1 MKDWKTGFALMASCL
16 MLVSCSSSS
25 EEGQGGNDTC
35 SFTGARCS
43 ADNTAVET
51 CVDGTLKTEP
61 CEAGCSAGICNKVP
75 TGETCDYTGSKC
87 SDDKQNLLS
96 CENGQ
101 ESSQPCPFG
110 CAENACQDEP
120 GPGPG
125 PGPDVA
131 LPRVTGLEPGTG
143 KAGTEV
149 TIKGANLDKA
159 TKAFFGATEV
169 DVKSASADS
178 VVVVAP
184 QLEGSVTVGV
194 IVDGKRLSA
203 GQFTYLAPS
212 ENNAAVDW
220 CQLTYFKPTIKPGEE
235 IVAYAQVYEEG
246 ITGRNNGHDGVYAQ
260 FGYTKDLSKAGQVE
274 AYTWI
279 GAYYNSYFV
288 DNVAAQTND
297 EYESEVLY
305 LATGKYGIAY
315 RFSLD
320 EKNWTY
326 CDMNGSQDG
335 FSGDQAGIV
344 TVSEQPEPPRVE
356 WCRIMN
362 GNTSISAEAGTDT
375 EHVYAQAFVPDC
387 TDYQTHCAQ
396 LKAQVGYGTPALS
409 TPSAIADGYVWTDA
423 TINTGY
429 DGSGGTKHDEFMAK
443 LHPETAGTYAVV
455 YRMSVDDGATWTY
468 CDTSDDVLFSVTDAM
483 TLTVREK
490 GSAVEP
496 PTPEKTIEWCRVQDP
511 ATLSVRAGQS
521 SAAVYGRVY
530 VPGCTGTDK
539 ACEGLQAEVG
549 FGSSTAAVDTFTF
562 VSATYNDKAN
572 AGNNDE
578 FFASLTPTAAGDYAV
593 IYRFSLDG
601 ENWTYCDYDDAH
613 GFKMENAVPM
623 NVYDKEKILW
633 CRTVLEKNEAVG
645 EADTRGYGQVWV
657 ENCSEGEK
665 KCESI
670 TAEIGYL
677 KDGVEAEDGVYWDTI
692 YNEAVIMGNND
703 EYIGHIK
710 LPIGNYRIVYRFSVD
725 DGETWTYCDG
735 DADAGFNA
743 SNLPRLKVKH
753 PVEWCQVYMNSPV
766 SVAKRDVET
775 DMIYGQAFVAGC
787 TNKNYW
793 EQCSGLEAMI
803 GYGTGDDPSRFKFVP
818 ATYTKKVGNNEEF
831 GAKLT
836 FDEVGEYKVV
846 YAFSL
851 NDGMYQYC
859 SLNGNKP
866 FDLADA
872 GIVKVVE
879 PSTDA
884 PEIKWCRIVSEV
896 PQNMTVGS
904 EQKVYAQALVEGC
917 TEAEGACENLTGYIG
932 YGTST
937 DNMDSF
943 NFVSATYFKDVGNN
957 DEFVATLKPEVAR
970 DYKVV
975 YAFSMDGG
983 KTKTYCTG
991 DNDDPKD
998 LSKAASVTVTNPPDP
1013 KVGWCR
1019 VQHPQ
1024 TLTVKQGE
1032 ISEPVYGQVYVEG
1045 CTEGALKCDAVM
1057 AQVGYGRTDY
1067 TINSWHWVDAV
1078 YNEHATSTNNDEYV
1092 ATFNVGRD
1100 VVDMTYGVL
1109 YRFSLDNGR
1118 NWELCDFDDE
1128 TGFDWEKIA
1137 RLTVEVGDPI
1147 AGEPFVRGTDFS
1159 CGIDRQFA
1167 TIPTNKD
1174 AETDFFGQIW
1184 MPGCT
1189 DNGKC
1194 PKVVGAHLH
1203 YIQSAMS
1210 HEPIRTSTK
1219 WTVLDAFHNDAY
1231 LGASN
1236 DEYMVKQKL
1245 PKGHYA
1251 YAWSFDLKHD
1261 PSDAAEKAQRVF
1273 CFVDWQEYGF
1283 GTIEVNE

>member
-1 MKDWKTGFALMASCL
+1 MKDWKTSFALMASCL

-43 ADNTAVET
+43 ADNTAVEK
-51 CVDGTLKTEP
+51 CVDGELKTDP
-61 CEAGCSAGICNKVP
+61 CTAGCSAGICNKVP

-125 PGPDVA
+125 PDVA
-131 LPRVTGLEPGTG
+131 LPRVTGLEPNSG

-159 TKAFFGATEV
+159 TKAFFGAMEV
-169 DVKSASADS
+169 DVKSASANS

-212 ENNAAVDW
+212 ENEAAVDW
-220 CQLTYFKPTIKPGEE
+220 CQLTYFKPTIKPGEALE
-235 IVAYAQVYEEG
+235 AYAQVYEEEK
-246 ITGRNNGHDGVYAQ
+246 TGVSGSHELHAQVGYA
-260 FGYTKDLSKAGQVE
+260 KDLSQAGVPE
-274 AYTWI
+274 AYTWLD
-279 GAYYNSYFV
+279 AKYNDAFS
-288 DNVAAQTND
+288 DVAAQTND
-297 EYESEVLY
+297 EYMTDGTTY
-305 LATGKYGIAY
+305 LATGKYSIAY

-320 EKNWTY
+320 GMNWTY
-326 CDMNGSQDG
+326 CDTNGSQDG

-344 TVSEQPEPPRVE
+344 TVSELPEPPKVD
-356 WCRIMN
+356 WCRIVN
-362 GNTSISAEAGTDT
+362 ENTSISAEVDTDT

-549 FGSSTAAVDTFTF
+549 FGSNTAAVDTFTF

-593 IYRFSLDG
+593 VYRFSLDG

-633 CRTVLEKNEAVG
+633 CRTVLEKNEAFSL
-645 EADTRGYGQVWV
+645 EDTRGYGQVWV

-670 TAEIGYL
+670 KAEIGYL
-677 KDGVEAEDGVYWDTI
+677 KDGVEAQDGVYWDTI

-787 TNKNYW
+787 SDKNNARAC
-793 EQCSGLEAMI
+793 ETLEAEI
-803 GYGTGDDPSRFKFVP
+803 GYGTGDDVSGFKFVN
-818 ATYTKKVGNNEEF
+818 ADYIKDVGYNDEF

-846 YAFSL
+846 YAFTM
-851 NDGMYQYC
+851 NNGQRKYC
-859 SLNGNKP
+859 SLNGSKP

-872 GIVKVVE
+872 GVVKVVE

-896 PQNMTVGS
+896 PDVMTVGS
-904 EQKVYAQALVEGC
+904 EYKIYAQAYVEGC
-917 TEAEGACENLTGYIG
+917 TEAGGACEGLTGYVG
-932 YGTST
+932 YGTSLEDMAT
-937 DNMDSF
+937 VSTS
-943 NFVSATYFKDVGNN
+943 SATYFKDVGNN
-957 DEFVATLKPEVAR
+957 DEFVATLKPESAGEHKVAF
-970 DYKVV
+970 
-975 YAFSMDGG
+975 AFSMDGG
-983 KTKTYCTG
+983 KTKTWCTT
-991 DNDDPKD
+991 DTNNPQN
-998 LSKAASVTVTNPPDP
+998 LSTANTVRVNAPEAMKID
-1013 KVGWCR
+1013 WCR

-1032 ISEPVYGQVYVEG
+1032 TSEAVYGQLYVNG
-1045 CTEGALKCDAVM
+1045 CTDGAMKCDAVM
-1057 AQVGYGRTDY
+1057 AQAGYGRTDQAVD
-1067 TINSWHWVDAV
+1067 TWTWVNAV
-1078 YNEHATSTNNDEYV
+1078 YNEHATTTNNDEYA
-1092 ATFNVGRD
+1092 ATFNIGRD
-1100 VVDMTYGVL
+1100 VVDMTYGLL
-1109 YRFSLDNGR
+1109 YRFSLDNGQT
-1118 NWELCDFDDE
+1118 WTLCDFDEDP
-1128 TGFDWEKIA
+1128 GFDVA
-1137 RLTVEVGDPI
+1137 NAAQLTVKLGDPV

-1210 HEPIRTSTK
+1210 HEPILTSTK
-1219 WTVLDAFHNDAY
+1219 WTVLDASHNDAY